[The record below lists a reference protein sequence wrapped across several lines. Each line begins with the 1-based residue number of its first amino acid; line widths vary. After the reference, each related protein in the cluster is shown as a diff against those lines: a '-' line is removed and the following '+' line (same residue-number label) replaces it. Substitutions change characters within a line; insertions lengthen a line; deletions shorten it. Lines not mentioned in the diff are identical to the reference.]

1 MCPLFIPTILNRRMY
16 RTFSAVLLLL
26 ALAACGEELTE
37 GQRQARR
44 EARRDACV
52 AEALQLRAQSRLATL
67 DTLLRESQ
75 ARGSVPAL
83 VSAPH
88 AFAQVYATY
97 ADLRAHETAYI
108 DSAYAAPSKE
118 DSIAYE
124 TKATTFRVN
133 RPSPASLEEN
143 VWRDYARDFT
153 LSRSNPDHGCNR
165 LVEESGRDAEK

>member
-1 MCPLFIPTILNRRMY
+1 MFIPTLCDRSMHRIVP
-16 RTFSAVLLLL
+16 AVLL
-26 ALAACGEELTE
+26 ASTLAACGGRELTE
-37 GQRQARR
+37 AQQQARR

-75 ARGSVPAL
+75 TRGSVPAV

-108 DSAYAAPSKE
+108 DSAYTAPSKE

-124 TKATTFRVN
+124 NKAASFRVN

-143 VWRDYARDFT
+143 VWRDYARDYT
-153 LSRSNPDHGCNR
+153 LSRANPEHGCNR
-165 LVEESGRDAEK
+165 LVGEEDRTG

>member
-1 MCPLFIPTILNRRMY
+1 MHRIFP
-16 RTFSAVLLLL
+16 AVLLLA

-37 GQRQARR
+37 AQKQARR

-88 AFAQVYATY
+88 TFAQVYATY

-108 DSAYAAPSKE
+108 DSAYSARSKE
-118 DSIAYE
+118 DSIGYE
-124 TKATTFRVN
+124 NRAASFRVN

-153 LSRSNPDHGCNR
+153 ISRSNPDHGCNH
-165 LVEESGRDAEK
+165 LVADGEKAEEEK

>member
-1 MCPLFIPTILNRRMY
+1 MFIPTILNRRMY
-16 RTFSAVLLLL
+16 RTSSAVLLLL

-52 AEALQLRAQSRLATL
+52 AEALQVRAQSRLATL
-67 DTLLRESQ
+67 DTLLRENQ
-75 ARGSVPAL
+75 ARGSVPAI

-88 AFAQVYATY
+88 TFAQVYATY

-108 DSAYAAPSKE
+108 DSAYSAPSKE

-124 TKATTFRVN
+124 NKAASFRVN

-143 VWRDYARDFT
+143 VWRDYARDYT
-153 LSRSNPDHGCNR
+153 LSRSNPDHGCNH
-165 LVEESGRDAEK
+165 LVTDGEKAEEGK

>member
-1 MCPLFIPTILNRRMY
+1 MFIPTLRNRRMH
-16 RTFSAVLLLL
+16 RTAAIVLLA
-26 ALAACGEELTE
+26 ALAACGGEPELTE
-37 GQRQARR
+37 GQREARR

-118 DSIAYE
+118 DSTAYE
-124 TKATTFRVN
+124 TKAGSFRVN

-153 LSRSNPDHGCNR
+153 IARSNPDHGCNR
-165 LVEESGRDAEK
+165 LVDEGAKK

>member
-1 MCPLFIPTILNRRMY
+1 MFIPTPPNRRMH
-16 RTFSAVLLLL
+16 RTATALL
-26 ALAACGEELTE
+26 AVALLAACGRELTE

-52 AEALQLRAQSRLATL
+52 AEALQQRAQSRLATL
-67 DTLLRESQ
+67 DTLLRENQ
-75 ARGSVPAL
+75 ARGSVPAI

-88 AFAQVYATY
+88 TFAQVYATY

-108 DSAYAAPSKE
+108 DSAYSATSKE

-124 TKATTFRVN
+124 TKATSFRVN

-143 VWRDYARDFT
+143 VWRDYARDYT
-153 LSRSNPDHGCNR
+153 RSRANPDHGCNH
-165 LVEESGRDAEK
+165 LAVDKGEKAE